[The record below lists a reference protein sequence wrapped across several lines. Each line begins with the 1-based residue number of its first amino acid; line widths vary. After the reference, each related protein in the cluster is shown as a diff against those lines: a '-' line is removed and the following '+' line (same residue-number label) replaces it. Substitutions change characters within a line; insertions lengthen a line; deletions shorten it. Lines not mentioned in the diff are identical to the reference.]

1 MKTKIVQFI
10 PVLGTL
16 LAIGFLYFSRW
27 CTETISS
34 CYGSWMDHIY
44 FYFTQPSYFFA
55 LYSLPLAIVLIF
67 VSRAVFK
74 SWLKLAVWLLPLAF
88 ISVALTNTTSSQ
100 GLGMD
105 LFPYTR
111 DDAARQMAEIVTVI
125 SFLLIAWKYF
135 KAHRANTRA
144 SKNTA

>member
-1 MKTKIVQFI
+1 MKKRAIQFVPLVI
-10 PVLGTL
+10 ALLG
-16 LAIGFLYFSRW
+16 IGFGDFSQW
-27 CTETISS
+27 CTQSGNVCYRTILDQMIPTVT
-34 CYGSWMDHIY
+34 Y
-44 FYFTQPSYFFA
+44 PLYFFA
-55 LYSLPLAIVLIF
+55 LYFLPLAIVLIF

-111 DDAARQMAEIVTVI
+111 DDAARQMAEIVIVI

-135 KAHRANTRA
+135 KAHRADTRA